1 MPILKIRTNVPL
13 QTDRQLA
20 FMKQASKE
28 VARMLGKPER
38 YVMISLD
45 TDGSLLFAGEEA
57 PLAYLE
63 LKSIGLPGDRTRA
76 FSSDLCRLVSEE
88 LGIPAERIYIEF
100 TDAPRSMWGWNGAT
114 F

>member
-1 MPILKIRTNVPL
+1 MPILKVRTNVTLPSDL
-13 QTDRQLA
+13 QLA
-20 FMKQASKE
+20 FMKTASKA

-45 TDGSLLFAGEEA
+45 TGGSMLFAGEEA

-63 LKSIGLPGDRTRA
+63 LKSIGLPDDRARD
-76 FSSDLCRLVSEE
+76 FSSDLCRLVTRE
-88 LGIPAERIYIEF
+88 LDIPAERIYIEF

>member
-1 MPILKIRTNVPL
+1 
-13 QTDRQLA
+13 
-20 FMKQASKE
+20 
-28 VARMLGKPER
+28 MLGKPER

-45 TDGSLLFAGEEA
+45 PACSMLFAGEEA

-63 LKSIGLPGDRTRA
+63 LKSIGLPGDQTRT
-76 FSSDLCRLVSEE
+76 FSADLCRLVSEE
-88 LGIPAERIYIEF
+88 IGVPAERIFIEF